1 MDPPPAPM
9 NAAAKL
15 PMISEISHE
24 QPIVTTKKSSHA
36 LKYWNSVGSLV
47 IEVVSISNERRVSGE
62 RRAEGDERVRCT
74 RLLGRLPT
82 VTRDASTSAP
92 SKFSS
97 TRVQPTSAASF
108 LTLTYQTVWGSF
120 DGWLPSR
127 LIPH

>member
-24 QPIVTTKKSSHA
+24 QPIAITKKSSYA

-47 IEVVSISNERRVSGE
+47 IEVVSISNERRGSGE

-82 VTRDASTSAP
+82 VT
-92 SKFSS
+92 S
-97 TRVQPTSAASF
+97 TRPQPHRRDSRQQESSQRVQRRS
-108 LTLTYQTVWGSF
+108 
-120 DGWLPSR
+120 
-127 LIPH
+127 